1 MDMTSSAASADQE
14 RKTPGRP
21 RSARADEAII
31 EATLDLLAGG
41 TPVEALSIE
50 AVAARAGVG
59 KATIYRRWANK
70 ESLIVDA
77 VASIKGEA
85 PPFIGG
91 GTVREDLIEAL
102 RPVGHAGHN
111 RFGTIMPCLLGE
123 LKRNPELA
131 RSYGK
136 LTEPRRELL
145 RQVIR
150 RGMLIGEIRA
160 DLDVEVA
167 VSMLVAPIILQNMM
181 SWNPALDGVDLPMAL
196 VDALLVPAADRGP
209 ANAAGPRGGG

>member
-1 MDMTSSAASADQE
+1 MGVTSSAAQADQD

-31 EATLDLLAGG
+31 EATLDLLAAG

-91 GTVREDLIEAL
+91 GSVRDDLIELL
-102 RPVGHAGHN
+102 RPVGLKTHN

-131 RSYGK
+131 RSYSQ
-136 LTEPRRELL
+136 LAEPRRELM
-145 RQVIR
+145 RQVLR
-150 RGMLIGEIRA
+150 RGMRTGELRA
-160 DLDVEVA
+160 DLDIEVTL
-167 VSMLVAPIILQNMM
+167 SMLVAPIILKNMM
-181 SWNPALDGVDLPMAL
+181 AWNPALDGVDLPVAL
-196 VDALLVPAADRGP
+196 VDALLGRPAPGP
-209 ANAAGPRGGG
+209 GDTAGPQG